1 MVKTKIVVI
10 IPALNPL
17 NALIGYVKNMLK
29 FNIEKVIIIN
39 DGSDEKYQ
47 VVFDELRKLDG
58 CIVLTHQK
66 NKGKGRALKTGF
78 QYVITYIKHV
88 NFVITV
94 GAHGQ
99 HKLDDVQRILQNA
112 AIFSDGII
120 LGVRSFNSK
129 DMPLTSSIG
138 NRTAS
143 ILFSLLF
150 HKRLL
155 DTQTGLRCIPKQQ
168 LYWCIKVPGE
178 SFSYD
183 TNMLVEAIKR
193 NIPIYEIPIGRLKLK
208 KNSIMFYDEIINT
221 HKLLQQMLITYSKN
235 RKHHN

>member
-1 MVKTKIVVI
+1 MVRIVVV

-17 NALIGYVKNMLK
+17 NTLIDYVKNILK
-29 FNIEKVIIIN
+29 FDIERVLIIN

-58 CIVLTHQK
+58 CIILAHEE
-66 NKGKGRALKTGF
+66 NKGKGRSLKTGF
-78 QYVITYIKHV
+78 YYVLKYLKHV
-88 NFVITV
+88 NFIITV

-120 LGVRSFNSK
+120 LGVRNFHTK
-129 DMPLTSSIG
+129 DVPLASSIG

-143 ILFSLLF
+143 MLFKLLF

-168 LYWCIKVPGE
+168 LYWLMKVAGE

-193 NIPIYEIPIGRLKLK
+193 DIPIYEIPIGDIKLK

-221 HKLLQQMLITYSKN
+221 RKLFQQMFITYSKN
-235 RKHHN
+235 RKHNK